1 MLCRPGWYPVN
12 CSSSAHELT
21 IRRFRSGR
29 PLAPLR
35 AQSLP
40 ISPPRTSF
48 SSDFEYA
55 DMVPSQSPR
64 SSISSSTSMAP
75 SIASSATTY
84 TYSTAPSTPIS
95 LISRPPP
102 PRGQSEL
109 HSKMP
114 HRSVFQGLPPE
125 VYDCILQQLRV
136 LHEDPASQSCQTC
149 HLRDLCSLALSSR
162 AWDKAVVKRMLVNA
176 ASHCTVQEHVANT
189 LIGMIGY
196 ILWDMTRR
204 NR

>member
-1 MLCRPGWYPVN
+1 MPLIGVK
-12 CSSSAHELT
+12 SAHELT
-21 IRRFRSGR
+21 IRQFRSGR
-29 PLAPLR
+29 PLAALR
-35 AQSLP
+35 AQGLP
-40 ISPPRTSF
+40 IPPPRTS
-48 SSDFEYA
+48 SDVEYA
-55 DMVPSQSPR
+55 DMVLSQSPR

-95 LISRPPP
+95 LISRPPAP
-102 PRGQSEL
+102 WGQSEL
-109 HSKMP
+109 HSKMS
-114 HRSVFQGLPPE
+114 HQSVFQGLPPE

-149 HLRDLCSLALSSR
+149 HLRDLCSLALTSR
-162 AWDKAVVKRMLVNA
+162 AWDKAVVKRMSVDA
-176 ASHCTVQEHVANT
+176 ASRCSVQENAANT

-196 ILWDMTRR
+196 ILWDTTRR